1 MAERFQ
7 TVFTLPENLYLEGAP
22 VRITAGALQRIAA
35 NGQMLAQVTLQNI
48 GSKPVKGAKIVIR
61 PLDVAGRPLGLPT
74 IFPILDFY
82 AERGAFF
89 GQDAMIPLP
98 DFSTRRIAAFVTE
111 VIFADDTVWAAP
123 AGGEWT
129 PMEPQKPLAEALGDP
144 EMVKQYRLRFGE
156 DAEYQPDRVADL
168 WRCACG
174 AVNRKD
180 ENICHACRK
189 VAGALFDP
197 ELMQEL
203 GKEKDAR
210 LEAERIEREAREE
223 EARKKAEE
231 KKAAAEAARKK
242 LVKILKIAVP
252 ALVAVI
258 AAVLIV
264 TKVVIPN
271 SSYNKAVAL
280 LEDGKYKEAAAAFDA
295 LGDYKDSKDL
305 AGEAQEKQAAA
316 EKLAEVAEQIAEA
329 EALEKD
335 GKIAEAAMAFYALKE
350 ADPSYLEHSFALW
363 DKIAQRKSISSVF
376 DIVGLR
382 SDGTVIALGK
392 NNFGE
397 HDVSDWTNII
407 DVSSANVHTVG
418 LRDDGT
424 AVATGSNKYG
434 QCNLTDFTDCVAISA
449 CGWHTVGVRADG
461 TVVAAGCNEYGE
473 SDVSDWTGIVAVSAG
488 WHNTV
493 GLRANGTVVAFGDNS
508 YGESN
513 VAGWKDIVAVSAGR
527 FHTVGLRA
535 DGTVV
540 AVGDNEFGQC
550 DVSDWTDIV
559 AVSAGQFHT
568 VGLRADG
575 TVVAVG
581 NNDYGQCDV
590 SSWSDIVAISAGGV
604 HTLGLRA
611 DGSAVAIGDT
621 EDSRC
626 DVSDWT
632 DMKLPSNKK

>member
-48 GSKPVKGAKIVIR
+48 GPKPVKGAKIVIR

-82 AERGAFF
+82 AERGALF

-129 PMEPQKPLAEALGDP
+129 PTEPQKPLAEALGDP
-144 EMVKQYRLRFGE
+144 ELVKQYQLRFGE
-156 DAEYQPDRVADL
+156 DAAFQPDRVADL
-168 WRCACG
+168 WRCTCG

-242 LVKILKIAVP
+242 IVKILKIAVP

-264 TKVVIPN
+264 TDVVIPN
-271 SSYNKAVAL
+271 SKYNKAVAL
-280 LEDGKYKEAAAAFDA
+280 MEDGKYEEAVAAFEAMDGYKDSDNMINEVHYREADA
-295 LGDYKDSKDL
+295 LFEDGKYAEAVKAFQALKDYKDSAERVLQARYSQAAEWMEQGKYKTAGDL
-305 AGEAQEKQAAA
+305 FKKCGDYEDAEKQAAICA
-316 EKLAEVAEQIAEA
+316 YHRLVDAYLDGEKADLVAMYNGLKELPVDVPNAKPLLKELGGLLEQVTGNFSGPVTDSGRRMYMQAG
-329 EALEKD
+329 EKD
-335 GKIAEAAMAFYALKE
+335 VVFYIADVLDGGPNTPVTKAELFGNTYYLVGANINKGTTWRTSVTWYVQDGKLVSGE
-350 ADPSYLEHSFALW
+350 
-363 DKIAQRKSISSVF
+363 
-376 DIVGLR
+376 
-382 SDGTVIALGK
+382 TV
-392 NNFGE
+392 N
-397 HDVSDWTNII
+397 
-407 DVSSANVHTVG
+407 
-418 LRDDGT
+418 
-424 AVATGSNKYG
+424 Y
-434 QCNLTDFTDCVAISA
+434 
-449 CGWHTVGVRADG
+449 
-461 TVVAAGCNEYGE
+461 
-473 SDVSDWTGIVAVSAG
+473 GIVLTPTDAG
-488 WHNTV
+488 FDVTDTTMLNTF
-493 GLRANGTVVAFGDNS
+493 AGT
-508 YGESN
+508 Y
-513 VAGWKDIVAVSAGR
+513 
-527 FHTVGLRA
+527 T
-535 DGTVV
+535 
-540 AVGDNEFGQC
+540 
-550 DVSDWTDIV
+550 
-559 AVSAGQFHT
+559 
-568 VGLRADG
+568 
-575 TVVAVG
+575 
-581 NNDYGQCDV
+581 
-590 SSWSDIVAISAGGV
+590 
-604 HTLGLRA
+604 TL
-611 DGSAVAIGDT
+611 
-621 EDSRC
+621 
-626 DVSDWT
+626 
-632 DMKLPSNKK
+632 